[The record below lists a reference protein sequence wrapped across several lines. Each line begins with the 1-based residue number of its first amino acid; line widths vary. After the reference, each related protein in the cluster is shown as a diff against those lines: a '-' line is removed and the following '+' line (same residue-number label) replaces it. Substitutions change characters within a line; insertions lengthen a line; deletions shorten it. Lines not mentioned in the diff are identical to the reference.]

1 MKIGMYHI
9 LITGVTA
16 APARR
21 PQHCAPECHR
31 LPCPSWPT
39 SSFGAWRLKQLGLAA
54 DTIPHRKL
62 AVGTL
67 TVALRRALDDAMRS
81 RTHDMAARLRSEDG
95 LASAVG
101 AIEEAV
107 SVS

>member
-1 MKIGMYHI
+1 M
-9 LITGVTA
+9 A
-16 APARR
+16 D
-21 PQHCAPECHR
+21 QFF
-31 LPCPSWPT
+31 W
-39 SSFGAWRLKQLGLAA
+39 AWRLKQLGLAA

-67 TVALRRALDDAMRS
+67 TIALRRALDDAAMRS